1 MRLRSL
7 ASFVLGVIQCAP
19 LAAQASDPIPSTS
32 KTAHYAL
39 RVEGDRLDATE
50 LGSMLEQAWPVLQ
63 GFFKAEPALAR
74 DERLSL
80 RVHATHDRW
89 LDALLTEHASPP
101 SHARLA
107 WFAPNT
113 RTVHVE
119 RQASDYVTRA
129 LVIYGAC
136 IQFHFLAKPKNRDL
150 DAWYVHG
157 LAESFATHAWDGE
170 KLKLG
175 ISPRICAIDHP
186 ALALEALGG
195 ERFGLDA
202 WTPERLQSP
211 YVRWCA
217 VRFALQGAE
226 GKYRPRLEKLAL
238 GHTGSKL
245 SGEDFMRSLGREK
258 DIASEFFQWLTS
270 VQMPFEVISGDF
282 EDLTDGRVIARPIG
296 GPLAIACA
304 RERFDELDVKY
315 DPPRDRAVTVAL
327 VLRATGTEQYTLLRV
342 EGQSALLEHYTRG
355 ERIQAEAFPLS
366 ALGKAPIPITARRD
380 GKTVTVQI
388 DGQPFGPFTVDAP
401 RLGIAVLGGST
412 MFRDLDVR

>member
-1 MRLRSL
+1 MNFRIAAFFAL
-7 ASFVLGVIQCAP
+7 ACAP
-19 LAAQASDPIPSTS
+19 LGAQSPEPIPSTGT
-32 KTAHYAL
+32 TAHYTL

-50 LGSMLEQAWPVLQ
+50 LGSMLEQAWPQLRD
-63 GFFKAEPALAR
+63 FFKSQPPLAR
-74 DERLSL
+74 DERLSV

-89 LDALLTEHASPP
+89 LDALLTEHATPP

-113 RTVHVE
+113 RTVHIE

-129 LVIYGAC
+129 LAIYGAC

-186 ALALEALGG
+186 ALAVEALGG

-202 WTPERLQSP
+202 WTAERLQSP

-217 VRFALQGAE
+217 VRFALQGAN

-258 DIASEFFQWLTS
+258 DIAAEFYQWLTS
-270 VQMPFEVISGDF
+270 AQMPFEVISGDF
-282 EDLTDGRVIARPIG
+282 EDLTDGRIIARPIG

-304 RERFDELDVKY
+304 RDRFDELDVKF
-315 DPPRDRAVTVAL
+315 DPPRDRSVSIAI
-327 VLRATGTEQYTLLRV
+327 VLRATGTEQYTLFRV
-342 EGQSALLEHYTRG
+342 EPPSALLEHYHRG
-355 ERIQAEAFPLS
+355 ERIQTEAFSVS
-366 ALGKAPIPITARRD
+366 ALGKSPIAIVARRD
-380 GKTVTVQI
+380 GDKVAVQI
-388 DGQPFGPFTVDAP
+388 DGQEFGPFAVESP
-401 RLGIAVLGGST
+401 RLGIAVLGGSA
-412 MFRDLDVR
+412 MFSDLEAR